1 MKIKNYLYFSLLI
14 IFFLFFK
21 SIIFYDRNLLQSL
34 FLNFIP
40 ALLPALILINL
51 FIDNGGLETFYNL
64 LGKTKIGRFLYTI
77 ILIILSCII
86 GLPSM
91 QIIIMKLKEKNIIN
105 ETSAFN
111 FISCIGCISF
121 PFLSSVLLLNINNW
135 EILTFT
141 FITYF
146 LINAFFLYFKGF
158 KINQNIITQI
168 NYLDS
173 PTKTIKKSIDTILI
187 IVSNIILFSIP
198 NAILM
203 NISSNYYYFTG
214 IIEFSSSINQL
225 IKNINPLN
233 LSIIMG
239 LIYFPSLSIMI
250 QCKLINKNLNLR
262 ALLKTRFV
270 AAIIIFILTYCYL
283 V

>member
-1 MKIKNYLYFSLLI
+1 MKIKNYIYFSLLI
-14 IFFLFFK
+14 IFFIFFK
-21 SIIFYDRNLLQSL
+21 SIISYDRNLLQSL
-34 FLNFIP
+34 FLNFVP

-64 LGKTKIGRFLYTI
+64 LWKTKIGRLFYTI
-77 ILIILSCII
+77 LLIILSCII

-91 QIIIMKLKEKNIIN
+91 QIIIMKLKEKNIID

-111 FISCIGCISF
+111 FINCIGCISF

-135 EILTFT
+135 KLLAFT
-141 FITYF
+141 FIAYF
-146 LINAFFLYFKGF
+146 LINAIFLYFKGF

-168 NYLDS
+168 NYIDS

-187 IVSNIILFSIP
+187 ILSNIILFSIP

-203 NISSNYYYFTG
+203 NINSNYYYFTG
-214 IIEFSSSINQL
+214 IIEFSSAVNLL

-262 ALLKTRFV
+262 ALLKTRFI
-270 AAIIIFILTYCYL
+270 AATIIFISTYCYL
-283 V
+283 I